1 VVAAPQN
8 RDGALAICVFALTAT
23 LVCSPLLWQHLT
35 DPEIGKRAHI
45 QGWIWSPADSLGGKI
60 GKVLDRYQGHFGLE
74 FLFVRG
80 DQEPGNAPPAGTG
93 LIHWYELPLM
103 LMGLVA
109 CLRTCKRSRAVRL
122 LLAWIVLY
130 PVGDLFS
137 AHGAIHSL
145 RSLPGL
151 GGLTL
156 LVFVGGATVGKWLW
170 QPHRRWV
177 PAIATVTV
185 IVVTILT
192 LRYFQAFFDKFPRR
206 LYYESLYGADIMEAT
221 EWVRPS
227 LREADAMFVTGKVY
241 QPYIFTLLGLKYD
254 PQQWLN
260 DKREIRS
267 ETMPNGTA
275 GFDVYRSFGK
285 IYLMM
290 GDYPPA
296 LLDEFTRN
304 RFPDRLIFI
313 LRPGELGLEKWVKPV
328 HEIRGPNGYITI

>member
-1 VVAAPQN
+1 
-8 RDGALAICVFALTAT
+8 
-23 LVCSPLLWQHLT
+23 
-35 DPEIGKRAHI
+35 
-45 QGWIWSPADSLGGKI
+45 
-60 GKVLDRYQGHFGLE
+60 
-74 FLFVRG
+74 
-80 DQEPGNAPPAGTG
+80 
-93 LIHWYELPLM
+93 M
-103 LMGLVA
+103 
-109 CLRTCKRSRAVRL
+109 
-122 LLAWIVLY
+122 Y

-192 LRYFQAFFDKFPRR
+192 LRYFQAFFNKFPRR
-206 LYYESLYGADIMEAT
+206 LYYESLYGADIMEAA

-227 LREADAMFVTGKVY
+227 LREADAMFVTGKVS

-304 RFPDRLIFI
+304 GFPDRLIFI

-328 HEIRGPNGYITI
+328 HEIRGPTGYITI